1 MSDGSVTVTL
11 ILLERTPRDQP
22 TVEIVSGPVQDP
34 LGKNPSVTALLK
46 RHAGK
51 AYLFAVNASPEP
63 VTARI
68 TWAGGET
75 LTHAFP
81 PFGVYI
87 P

>member
-1 MSDGSVTVTL
+1 
-11 ILLERTPRDQP
+11 
-22 TVEIVSGPVQDP
+22 
-34 LGKNPSVTALLK
+34 VTALLK

-81 PFGVYI
+81 PFGVYV